1 MSVHFVLV
9 QTTSGVG
16 SSLAVSGSRQHLLTD
31 VFMWGVVSESVMG
44 LPCVQMWATG
54 PRQVS
59 ILEPLRKKWVLKK
72 LGRVGPEKSILSR
85 CAKAK
90 EKGRQA
96 PAMLLENCR

>member
-1 MSVHFVLV
+1 MGVHFVLV

-16 SSLAVSGSRQHLLTD
+16 SSLAASGSRQHLLTD

-59 ILEPLRKKWVLKK
+59 ILETLRQK
-72 LGRVGPEKSILSR
+72 VGFKEIGEGGARKEHPE
-85 CAKAK
+85 
-90 EKGRQA
+90 
-96 PAMLLENCR
+96 